1 MQFKNMVDVRK
12 FLSRY
17 GTYIYT
23 GDPEGDLEMI
33 KDELTEMF
41 QAHILDK
48 EDYTRMMEVIAR
60 EEKELR
66 KDRGKS

>member
-1 MQFKNMVDVRK
+1 MLFRNMADVRR

-17 GTYIYT
+17 GTVIYT
-23 GDPEGDLEMI
+23 GDPEGDLEII

-41 QAHILDK
+41 QAHLLDK

-60 EEKELR
+60 EEKEQK
-66 KDRGKS
+66 KDER

>member
-17 GTYIYT
+17 GYFIYT